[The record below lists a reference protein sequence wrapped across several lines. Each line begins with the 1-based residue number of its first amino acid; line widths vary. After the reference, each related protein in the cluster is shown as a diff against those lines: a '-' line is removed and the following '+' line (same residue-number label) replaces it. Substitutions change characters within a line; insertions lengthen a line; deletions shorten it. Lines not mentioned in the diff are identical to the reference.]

1 MVKQIKKKPVFYCE
15 KNIILCILLLMRI
28 NIIMSSRSSTSIL
41 LYQEKTDFMCVDE
54 NLCTYGY
61 KYMFIYMSVHIHVG

>member
-1 MVKQIKKKPVFYCE
+1 
-15 KNIILCILLLMRI
+15 MRI